1 MTTCDASGPA
11 SCGEPE
17 WTCGICGRVN
27 MGVDLRC
34 AVCQRIHGKTLD
46 WTKLQSNTPLAHAC
60 RAAAYREQGFHREEL
75 REIDA

>member
-46 WTKLQSNTPLAHAC
+46 WTKLQSNTRMEFSVDTPSDDMEGLASLF
-60 RAAAYREQGFHREEL
+60 R
-75 REIDA
+75 